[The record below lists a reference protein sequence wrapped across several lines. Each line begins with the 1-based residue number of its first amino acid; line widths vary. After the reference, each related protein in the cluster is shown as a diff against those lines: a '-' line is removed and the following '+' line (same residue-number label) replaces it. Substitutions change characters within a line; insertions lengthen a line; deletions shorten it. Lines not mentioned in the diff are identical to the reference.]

1 MTNYEIPY
9 LSSEQAIEVRRR
21 SDELTAQQNA
31 AKCER
36 MRAIEAHQ
44 ELKEAEALL

>member
-9 LSSEQAIEVRRR
+9 LSSELAIEARRR
-21 SDELTAQQNA
+21 SDEITARQKA
-31 AKCER
+31 AKRER

>member
-1 MTNYEIPY
+1 MTYIGTPC
-9 LSSEQAIEVRRR
+9 LTKEQATEFRRR

-44 ELKEAEALL
+44 ELKKAEEEL